1 MNCGLTQIVGW
12 QNVERKGRLCQ
23 EIHGGFDK
31 MIDAQCDQP
40 LNVAL
45 AFNAIKGH
53 VVSKVKA
60 LIEEF
65 DDVIECEK
73 RAACG
78 GLQKHLDASKKQ
90 CVCLHCNYHVLTSH
104 AHSAVLCTDLAR
116 TVKSFKLS
124 AYELGEESSGGQK
137 RKGEGGGGSPAK
149 KRGTAGTAGTTSTAS
164 AGSAAKDGSGD
175 CD

>member
-1 MNCGLTQIVGW
+1 M
-12 QNVERKGRLCQ
+12 ERKIRLCQ

-31 MIDAQCDQP
+31 MVDAQCDQP
-40 LNVAL
+40 LIVAV

-53 VVSKVKA
+53 VADKVREATAK

-65 DDVIECEK
+65 AIVIENEK
-73 RAACG
+73 KAACG
-78 GLQKHLDASKKQ
+78 GLQKHLDSSKKQ
-90 CVCLHCNYHVLTSH
+90 CACLHCDYHALTSH
-104 AHSAVLCTDLAR
+104 ARSAVLCTDLAR

-124 AYELGEESSGGQK
+124 AYELGEESSGGHK

-149 KRGTAGTAGTTSTAS
+149 KRGTGTAGSLTA
-164 AGSAAKDGSGD
+164 GESAAKDGTGD

>member
-1 MNCGLTQIVGW
+1 M
-12 QNVERKGRLCQ
+12 ERKGRLCQ

-31 MIDAQCDQP
+31 MIDAQCEQP
-40 LNVAL
+40 LLVAL

-53 VVSKVKA
+53 VVDKVKA

-78 GLQKHLDASKKQ
+78 GLQKHLDTSKKQ
-90 CVCLHCNYHVLTSH
+90 CECLHCNYHVPTSH

-124 AYELGEESSGGQK
+124 AYELGEESSGGHK

-149 KRGTAGTAGTTSTAS
+149 KRGTGTAGTVGTASTAS
-164 AGSAAKDGSGD
+164 AGESAAKDGTGD